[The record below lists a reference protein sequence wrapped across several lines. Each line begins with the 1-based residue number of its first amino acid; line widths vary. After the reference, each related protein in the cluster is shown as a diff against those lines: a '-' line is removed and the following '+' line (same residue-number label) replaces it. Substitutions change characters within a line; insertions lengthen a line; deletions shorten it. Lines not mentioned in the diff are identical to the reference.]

1 MEESDPLEESD
12 RLIALS
18 HIDGLGLLPRL
29 KKALTSAVDEARARA
44 HGFLGTEHILLGIL
58 DQRDAVAT
66 KVLQELGV
74 ADAARDRLIEVM
86 AAPGYL
92 PPSPEVADPELRR
105 ELLRRRDVDQT
116 PRRWGRMGGPHET
129 GGAAVVEAFIGLVH
143 AIARENAEWLKGVLR
158 AGTWP
163 GRSLVGQDGSG
174 AAWLIAQHADHDPAF
189 QRECLELLEEVVAR
203 GDASQGNLA
212 YLTDR
217 VLLRECGRQ
226 RYGTQ
231 FTHGA
236 GGPEP
241 LPLEDPERVDELRAN
256 VGLPPLSEY
265 AKAFLRPP

>member
-1 MEESDPLEESD
+1 MEDSD
-12 RLIALS
+12 RLIALW
-18 HIDGLGLLPRL
+18 HIDGLPLLHRV
-29 KKALTSAVDEARARA
+29 KRALTSAVDEARARA
-44 HGFLGTEHILLGIL
+44 HGFIGTEHILLGIL
-58 DQRDAVAT
+58 NQLDAVAT

-74 ADAARDRLIEVM
+74 ADAARDRLIELM
-86 AAPGYL
+86 DAPGYL
-92 PPSPEVADPELRR
+92 PPSPEVAHPELRR
-105 ELLRRRDVDQT
+105 ELLRRREVDQA

-129 GGAAVVEAFIGLVH
+129 GGAAVVEAFIELVH

-189 QRECLELLEEVVAR
+189 QRECLELLEEAVAR
-203 GDASQGNLA
+203 GEASHGNLA

-217 VLLRECGRQ
+217 VLLKERGRQ

-265 AKAFLRPP
+265 AKGFLRPL

>member
-1 MEESDPLEESD
+1 MEESE

-18 HIDGLGLLPRL
+18 HIDGLGLRPRL
-29 KKALTSAVDEARARA
+29 KKALTSAVDEARART
-44 HGFLGTEHILLGIL
+44 HGFIGTAHILLGIL
-58 DQRDAVAT
+58 HQRDAVAT

-74 ADAARDRLIEVM
+74 ADAARDRLMEVM

-92 PPSPEVADPELRR
+92 PPSPAVANPELRR
-105 ELLRRRDVDQT
+105 ELLRRRDVDQA
-116 PRRWGRMGGPHET
+116 PRRWGSMGGPLET

-143 AIARENAEWLKGVLR
+143 AIARENAEWLKGVLLR

-163 GRSLVGQDGSG
+163 GRSLVGQDGSD

-203 GDASQGNLA
+203 GDASKANLA

-217 VLLRECGRQ
+217 VLLREHGRQ

-236 GGPEP
+236 KGPEP
-241 LPLEDPERVDELRAN
+241 LPLEDPERVDQLRAN

-265 AKAFLRPP
+265 AKVFLRPP